1 MRTTLGVNW
10 ELEGVAAVADDY
22 DDDANSFEAVF
33 ILQPMKPR
41 YIGRPSRCIVKDCRY
56 PCCSRLEIAL

>member
-10 ELEGVAAVADDY
+10 ELEGVAAFADDD

-33 ILQPMKPR
+33 IL
-41 YIGRPSRCIVKDCRY
+41 
-56 PCCSRLEIAL
+56 